1 MTSCLP
7 SSSSALR
14 SSDSDSRIK
23 YQIFI
28 EFFRFHFWSN
38 APSWFHR
45 FISLQVLIRS
55 TNCPARGTHTK
66 ISNIYMLP
74 TFSSTCAFFAPVLPP
89 LSGTHNNLVRHTHT
103 RLPFSPSH
111 TSTPHPHPPRRRSR
125 RHPRAAKPA
134 HAASLNAPQH
144 SYCLKRAPSHRLRN
158 LLYEYSNPT

>member
-14 SSDSDSRIK
+14 SSDSDSSIK
-23 YQIFI
+23 FSSSFFVFIFGQT
-28 EFFRFHFWSN
+28 
-38 APSWFHR
+38 PSWFHR
-45 FISLQVLIRS
+45 FSLQVLIRS

-66 ISNIYMLP
+66 ISYIYIYICYRLSLLP
-74 TFSSTCAFFAPVLPP
+74 VPFLPLCCPPSAAHTTISCA
-89 LSGTHNNLVRHTHT
+89 HTHT